1 MTEHTD
7 AEIKQKLWSMIEDIG
22 TGMLTT
28 EDGGK
33 LRSRPM
39 RPAQT
44 EFTTDLWFFTRES
57 SHKVDEVKSEHHV
70 GLTFANPSKED
81 YVSLSGRA
89 TIVKDRALIT
99 AHWSEPMRAWFPKGI
114 DDPDVAL
121 LKVAIDAAEYWDAP
135 NSTMIHAYG
144 YLKARLTGEAAE
156 PGGNEKVSFT

>member
-1 MTEHTD
+1 MTEHTE

-33 LRSRPM
+33 LRARPM
-39 RPAQT
+39 RPAQS
-44 EFTTDLWFFTRES
+44 EFTGELWFFTSEK

-89 TIVKDRALIT
+89 TIVKDRALIES
-99 AHWSEPMRAWFPKGI
+99 HWSEPMRTWFPKGI

-121 LKVAIDAAEYWDAP
+121 LKVTVDAAEYWDAP
-135 NSTMIHAYG
+135 NSMMIHAYG
-144 YLKARLTGEAAE
+144 YLKARLTGEAPQ

>member
-33 LRSRPM
+33 LRARPM
-39 RPAQT
+39 HPAQS
-44 EFTTDLWFFTRES
+44 EFTGDLWFYTRES

-70 GLTFANPSKED
+70 GITFANPSKQD

-89 TIVKDRALIT
+89 TVVTDRALIT
-99 AHWSEPMRAWFPKGI
+99 AHWSEPMRTWFAKGI
-114 DDPDVAL
+114 DDPEIAL
-121 LKVAIDAAEYWDAP
+121 LKVTIDTAEYWDAP

-144 YLKARLTGEAAE
+144 YLKARLTGESPN
-156 PGGNEKVSFT
+156 PGGNEKVNFT